1 MKFLQIVFALFLM
14 SLIGFNF
21 AYSQDNLKKEKSK
34 NKKTE
39 QKPIVVKANVAVLDA
54 AGNIAGDIK
63 SEDLKVFE
71 DGVEQKITYFVKK
84 EPILN
89 LGLVVD
95 NSGSMRKNLD
105 ELVKSS
111 SIIINSLSPDSE
123 AFVVRFVDSDTIEVT
138 QEWTSNKKDLKEAV
152 ENMFIEGGQSA
163 VLDAVYLSAEKI
175 LERER
180 KDKSKRYAIVLISDA
195 EERDSYYKF
204 DEITALFSGTD
215 LQIFLL
221 SFAENA
227 PLAKKKAR
235 SLSHLLTLE
244 TGGTVYSLPK
254 KHSQDDI
261 VYALK
266 SIVGELHS
274 PYIIGYTSTNQKR
287 DGLPRKLTV
296 QVTDGAKGE
305 KRTGVI
311 RESFVVPKE

>member
-1 MKFLQIVFALFLM
+1 MKFSQIVFALFLVC
-14 SLIGFNF
+14 LVGFNF
-21 AYSQDNLKKEKSK
+21 AYSQDNSKKEKSK

-39 QKPIVVKANVAVLDA
+39 QNPIVVKANVAVLDA
-54 AGNIAGDIK
+54 AENFVDNIK
-63 SEDLKVFE
+63 LEDLKVFE

-95 NSGSMRKNLD
+95 NSGSMKKNLD
-105 ELVKSS
+105 ELMKSS
-111 SIIINSLSPDSE
+111 SIIIDSLLPDSE
-123 AFVVRFVDSDTIEVT
+123 VFVVRFVDSDTIEVI
-138 QEWTSNKKDLKEAV
+138 QEWTSNKKDLKEAI
-152 ENMFIEGGQSA
+152 EIMFVQGGQST

-180 KDKSKRYAIVLISDA
+180 KDKSKRYAIILISDA
-195 EERDSYYKF
+195 EERDSYYNF
-204 DEITALFSGTD
+204 DEIMALFKGTD
-215 LQIFLL
+215 LQVFLL

-235 SLSHLLTLE
+235 LLSHLLTLE

-261 VYALK
+261 LHALK
-266 SIVGELHS
+266 SIFGELRS
-274 PYIIGYTSTNQKR
+274 QYIIGYTSTNQKR
-287 DGLPRKLTV
+287 DGLPRKLSI
-296 QVTDGAKGE
+296 QVTDSAKGE
-305 KRTGVI
+305 TRKGVI